1 MPAVPPLPAASFT
14 CPRPGAGER
23 PSAGAWGTPE
33 TGLWERSQRRPALT
47 EPGPAHPMSGAGFW
61 GANPKPMGTGTLRD
75 QEVFSGQGGVRTTIQ
90 QCCVA
95 LTLCCPLWPSLCACR
110 KYLRDA
116 DRQVLAQRAFILTV
130 KVLED
135 TLSELAEVRC
145 PQPPPLP
152 GGPSPATHTPV
163 PLGRSPGL
171 HLPPQWGR
179 STAVM
184 SARTLGK
191 LVVSED
197 GNTFPRCSHPGL
209 PVAAR

>member
-1 MPAVPPLPAASFT
+1 M
-14 CPRPGAGER
+14 
-23 PSAGAWGTPE
+23 
-33 TGLWERSQRRPALT
+33 
-47 EPGPAHPMSGAGFW
+47 
-61 GANPKPMGTGTLRD
+61 
-75 QEVFSGQGGVRTTIQ
+75 FSGQGGARTPLK

-95 LTLCCPLWPSLCACR
+95 LTFCCPFWPSLCACR

-145 PQPPPLP
+145 PQPPPLL
-152 GGPSPATHTPV
+152 GGPSPATHIPV
-163 PLGRSPGL
+163 PLGRFTWSPPASPVGKVNCSNE
-171 HLPPQWGR
+171 HTDTEQG
-179 STAVM
+179 AD
-184 SARTLGK
+184 ALGK
-191 LVVSED
+191 LVVSKD